1 MMSLKVLWAMR
12 PAHSFWQIWITIT
25 AAAAICGM
33 VVVRPSTRK
42 AAKQPITPILTWRH
56 LASARAV
63 AALTLLA
70 VFLVSYIAMGLVWED
85 FAYYDNSAF
94 TLHTLQGQDFA
105 PGISRSEGRF
115 WPLGYQEFNLIRHFT
130 DTNLGYHVLPIVQLL
145 IFSSVLLV
153 LDVELSF
160 SARAT
165 LTILALL
172 TPSILIS
179 FNGLMFPE
187 RNVLFF
193 LVCLALSVNRFER
206 TQSIAWAGAAVVCA
220 QIMIYYK
227 ETAFLLLLGFAAG
240 RLILRCRGAPDAL
253 WDYRRLWDRE
263 SRLDLCLIS
272 LAALFLLY
280 YAAGMGLYHYF
291 EGMNIS
297 ATEMYQAKNRVRLA
311 VAAREYLKLDLL
323 SWLFLVVVVGRTY
336 LILRHRV
343 APSPFWD
350 GLAFGGVACF
360 LAYLYLGLVLVY
372 YLAPV
377 DLIAVLYV
385 GRFAVLSWPKMHSRS
400 KVIAST
406 LASIAL
412 LQNFLYSAL
421 AVFDRKNLIHGSAE
435 IASVVEMRYRTGGGA
450 TPRLYFPF
458 ARPYEIMQFAGYLH
472 YRGIPVEGAGGEAAA
487 LNSVVLATPAVF
499 KDGLCVSWEM
509 VMCHA
514 ASGPAPGD
522 LVIVLPDDQAS
533 VVEASVYREPGELLF
548 SYRPFPP
555 VLRDLYSLGIPD
567 VIWRFKTPDRWMDGS
582 VTLWKEISH

>member
-1 MMSLKVLWAMR
+1 MSLKALWAVR

-42 AAKQPITPILTWRH
+42 AAKQPNAPILTWRH
-56 LASARAV
+56 LASARAI

-70 VFLVSYIAMGLVWED
+70 VFLVFYIAMDLVWED
-85 FAYYDNSAF
+85 FAYYDNSGF
-94 TLHTLQGQDFA
+94 TLHTLQGQDFT
-105 PGISRSEGRF
+105 PGFSQGELRF

-145 IFSSVLLV
+145 IFSCVLLV

-165 LTILALL
+165 LTIIALL

-179 FNGLMFPE
+179 FNGLIYPE

-193 LVCLALSVNRFER
+193 LACLALSVNRFER
-206 TQSIAWAGAAVVCA
+206 TQSVAWAGVALVCA

-227 ETAFLLLLGFAAG
+227 ETAFLLVSGFAAG
-240 RLILRCRGAPDAL
+240 RLILRCRGAPDAA
-253 WDYRRLWDRE
+253 WDYRVLWNRE

-280 YAAGMGLYHYF
+280 YAAKMGLYHYF
-291 EGMNIS
+291 EGIS
-297 ATEMYQAKNRVRLA
+297 IGGTEMYQANSRVGLA

-323 SWLFLVVVVGRTY
+323 AWLFLVVFVGRTY

-350 GLAFGGVACF
+350 GLALGGVACF
-360 LAYLYLGLVLVY
+360 LAYLYIGLTLIY

-385 GRFAVLSWPKMHSRS
+385 GRFAVLSWTKMHPRS
-400 KVIAST
+400 KVIALT
-406 LASIAL
+406 LAAIAF
-412 LQNFLYSAL
+412 LQYFVYSAL
-421 AVFDRKNLIHGSAE
+421 ALFDRKNLIHGNAE
-435 IASVVEMRYRTGGGA
+435 IASVVEMLYRTGGRA
-450 TPRLYFPF
+450 TLRLYFPF
-458 ARPYEIMQFAGYLH
+458 AKPYQIMQFGAYLH
-472 YRGIPVEGAGGEAAA
+472 YRGLPVEGGGGEAAA
-487 LNSVVLATPAVF
+487 PNSVVLATPAVF
-499 KDGLCVSWEM
+499 RDGPCVSWEM
-509 VMCHA
+509 VMCHTA
-514 ASGPAPGD
+514 TGPAPGD
-522 LVIVLPDDQAS
+522 LVIVLPDDVAS
-533 VVEASVYREPGELLF
+533 VVEASVYRERGELLF
-548 SYRPFPP
+548 SYKPFPRM
-555 VLRDLYSLGIPD
+555 LRDLYSLGIGD

-582 VTLWKEISH
+582 VTLWKKI

>member
-1 MMSLKVLWAMR
+1 MMSLKALWAMR

-33 VVVRPSTRK
+33 VVARPTTRT
-42 AAKQPITPILTWRH
+42 AAAQPITPILTWRH
-56 LASARAV
+56 LAPARTF

-70 VFLVSYIAMGLVWED
+70 VFLVSYIAVGLVWED

-94 TLHTLQGQDFA
+94 TLHTLQGEDFT
-105 PGISRSEGRF
+105 PGFAQGELRF

-130 DTNLGYHVLPIVQLL
+130 NTNLGYHVLSVVQLL
-145 IFSSVLLV
+145 IFSCVLLS

-179 FNGLMFPE
+179 FNGLIYPE

-193 LVCLALSVNRFER
+193 LVCLALSVDRFER
-206 TQSIAWAGAAVVCA
+206 TQSIAWAGAAMVCA
-220 QIMIYYK
+220 QIVIYYK
-227 ETAFLLLLGFAAG
+227 ETAFLLVLGFAVG
-240 RLILRCRGAPDAL
+240 RLILRCRGAPDAV
-253 WDYRRLWDRE
+253 WDYRRLWNRE

-280 YAAGMGLYHYF
+280 YAAKMGLYHYF
-291 EGMNIS
+291 EGINIS
-297 ATEMYQAKNRVRLA
+297 GTEMYQAKNRDPPA

-323 SWLFLVVVVGRTY
+323 AWLFLFVVVGRTY
-336 LILRHRV
+336 QILRQRV

-360 LAYLYLGLVLVY
+360 LAYLYIGLVTPY

-385 GRFAVLSWPKMHSRS
+385 GRFAVLSWPKMHRRS

-412 LQNFLYSAL
+412 LQNFVYSVFDL
-421 AVFDRKNLIHGSAE
+421 FDRKNLIHGNAEVASA
-435 IASVVEMRYRTGGGA
+435 VEMRYKTGGGA
-450 TPRLYFPF
+450 TLRLYFPF
-458 ARPYEIMQFAGYLH
+458 ARPYQIMQFGAYLH
-472 YRGIPVEGAGGEAAA
+472 HRGVPVEGAGGEAAA
-487 LNSVVLATPAVF
+487 LNGVVLGTPAVF
-499 KDGLCVSWEM
+499 RDGRCVTWEM

-514 ASGPAPGD
+514 AGGPAPGD
-522 LVIVLPDDQAS
+522 LVILLPDDHAS
-533 VVEASVYREPGELLF
+533 GVEASVYRERGELLF
-548 SYRPFPP
+548 SYKPFPP
-555 VLRDLYSLGIPD
+555 MLRDLYSLVSNLHMQSGI
-567 VIWRFKTPDRWMDGS
+567 PDRWMDGS
-582 VTLWKEISH
+582 VTLWKEI